1 MVAILRSEILVN
13 SWFKAGAAATLLLA
27 ATTCLAAFDA
37 TPPKGVDLSGHWQ
50 VNTALSDDPE
60 KMLQQRMDE
69 DRKRYEQWMRKARE
83 NNPLG
88 IPPLDESP
96 PQPAAGAEP
105 APAPTANR
113 PEQRPRNRRDEELRK
128 MLGISDTLDI
138 TQSGAKIDIVSAV
151 DSRRFEAGTRS
162 QVSMPQGELAD
173 SRVGWDGQWFV
184 IERRARR
191 GPRMVEKYRLLK
203 NGQLESQLA
212 WSGDSPLAGMKVRR
226 IYDRVVGKVAPPNPE
241 LGPVK

>member
-1 MVAILRSEILVN
+1 MGAILRSEILVN
-13 SWFKAGAAATLLLA
+13 SWFKASAAAAALLA
-27 ATTCLAAFDA
+27 ATVCLAAFDA
-37 TPPKGVDLSGHWQ
+37 APPKGVDLSGHWR

-60 KMLQQRMDE
+60 KMLQQRIDE

-88 IPPLDESP
+88 IPPLDEP
-96 PQPAAGAEP
+96 
-105 APAPTANR
+105 PAPTAGTEAAPPPAAN
-113 PEQRPRNRRDEELRK
+113 PPAQRSRNRRDEELRK

-138 TQSGAKIDIVSAV
+138 TQSGAKVDIVSAV

-173 SRVGWDGQWFV
+173 SQVGWDGQWFV

-226 IYDRVVGKVAPPNPE
+226 IYDRIVGNLAPPNPA